1 MNKSASSTNANTSVG
16 RTSLVLLL
24 VIAFLNTMG
33 ITIIVPIVPFLT
45 LQYLA
50 HPNNLAVIV
59 GWLTAAYGIC
69 QLIAAPGLGV
79 LSDRFGRRPILFIC
93 LLGSVFGYL
102 ILGLG
107 GALWLLFL
115 GRIIDGLTGG
125 NISVLFGYVADI
137 TEPKERGK
145 YFGLLGSAASVG
157 SLIGP
162 ALGGLLATIN
172 YRAPFLAAAGL
183 LLLTLVWGYF
193 LLPESLEREHRIT
206 SIALNELNPLKQ
218 LASAFRWANV
228 RWLLLAWFLYAFP
241 VGMLQTTFTVL
252 MKDSLG
258 FNATQASLV
267 ITVLGAVDILAQGV
281 LVSWFLTMLG
291 GIRLALMGFV
301 LVGVSYLVLGSVAFL
316 ATPILLL
323 VGIILF
329 AASGSLV
336 ENALRGLI
344 SAMVGRHEQGR
355 VSGATQSLQALG
367 WVVGPIIGGFIYTAW
382 GHFQV
387 YVSASLITILAI
399 VCLWIALPLLQSHQ
413 AKKQSPG
420 DSEQEAAFLTKEEN

>member
-1 MNKSASSTNANTSVG
+1 MNKSAVPTNSNTSVR
-16 RTSLVLLL
+16 RTSFVLLL
-24 VIAFLNTMG
+24 VIALLNTMG
-33 ITIIVPIVPFLT
+33 ITIIIPIVPFLT
-45 LQYLA
+45 LRYLA
-50 HPNNLAVIV
+50 HPHNLAVIV

-137 TEPKERGK
+137 TEPEDRGK
-145 YFGLLGSAASVG
+145 YFGLLGSAAGVG
-157 SLIGP
+157 TLIGP

-172 YRAPFLAAAGL
+172 VRAPFLAAAGL

-193 LLPESLEREHRIT
+193 LLPESLDNEHRIT
-206 SIALNELNPLKQ
+206 SFSVTELNPLKQ
-218 LASAFRWANV
+218 LASAFHWANI

-241 VGMLQTTFTVL
+241 VGMLQATITVL

-267 ITVLGAVDILAQGV
+267 ITVLGAVDILVQGV
-281 LVSWFLTMLG
+281 LVGWLLTMLG
-291 GIRLALMGFV
+291 NIRLGLIALV
-301 LVGVSYLVLGSVAFL
+301 LVGISYLVLGSIAFL

-323 VGIILF
+323 VGIVLF
-329 AASGSLV
+329 AGSGSLV

-344 SAMVGRHEQGR
+344 SKMVGRHEQGR
-355 VSGATQSLQALG
+355 VSGAMQSLQSLG
-367 WVVGPIIGGFIYTAW
+367 WVVGPLLGGFMYTAW

-387 YVSASLITILAI
+387 YASASLITLLAS
-399 VCLWIALPLLQSHQ
+399 VCVWIALPLLQRHQ
-413 AKKQSPG
+413 AKKQTPG
-420 DSEQEAAFLTKEEN
+420 GEQEAALLSYEEN

>member
-1 MNKSASSTNANTSVG
+1 MNKSASPTNSNTSVG

-24 VIAFLNTMG
+24 VIALLNTMG
-33 ITIIVPIVPFLT
+33 IAIIVPIVPFLT
-45 LQYLA
+45 IQYLA

-93 LLGSVFGYL
+93 LLGSAFGYL

-137 TEPKERGK
+137 TEPQDRGK
-145 YFGLLGSAASVG
+145 YFGMLGAAASVG

-172 YRAPFLAAAGL
+172 YSAPFLVAAGL

-193 LLPESLEREHRIT
+193 FLPESLDKEHRIT
-206 SIALNELNPLKQ
+206 SISVHELNPLKQ
-218 LASAFRWANV
+218 LASAFRWANL

-241 VGMLQTTFTVL
+241 VGMLQTTITVL

-258 FNATQASLV
+258 FNVTQTGLV
-267 ITVLGAVDILAQGV
+267 VTVLGMVDILVQGV
-281 LVSWFLTMLG
+281 LVGRLLAMLG
-291 GIRLALMGFV
+291 NIRLGLIALV
-301 LVGVSYLVLGSVAFL
+301 LVGISYLVLGSIAFL

-323 VGIILF
+323 VGIMLF
-329 AASGSLV
+329 AGSGSLV

-344 SAMVGRHEQGR
+344 SEMVGRHEQGR
-355 VSGATQSLQALG
+355 VSGAMQSLQSLG
-367 WVVGPIIGGFIYTAW
+367 WVVGPLIGGFMYTAW

-387 YVSASLITILAI
+387 YASASLITILAI
-399 VCLWIALPLLQSHQ
+399 VCVWIVLPLLQRHQ
-413 AKKQSPG
+413 AKKQMPG
-420 DSEQEAAFLTKEEN
+420 GEQEAALLSNEEN

>member
-1 MNKSASSTNANTSVG
+1 MNKSVGPTNSNTSVG

-24 VIAFLNTMG
+24 VIALLNTIG

-45 LQYLA
+45 LRYLA
-50 HPNNLAVIV
+50 HPNNLAAIV
-59 GWLTAAYGIC
+59 GWLFAAYGIC

-93 LLGSVFGYL
+93 LLGSAVGYL

-125 NISVLFGYVADI
+125 NIPVLFGYVADI
-137 TEPKERGK
+137 TEPKDRGK
-145 YFGLLGSAASVG
+145 YFGMLGAAAGVG

-162 ALGGLLATIN
+162 AVGGLLATIN
-172 YRAPFLAAAGL
+172 YSAPFLAAAGL
-183 LLLTLVWGYF
+183 LLLTLVCGYF
-193 LLPESLEREHRIT
+193 LFPESLEKEYRTT
-206 SIALNELNPLKQ
+206 SIAVSELNPLKQ
-218 LASAFRWANV
+218 LVSVFRWANL
-228 RWLLLAWFLYAFP
+228 RWLLLAWFFYAFP
-241 VGMLQTTFTVL
+241 VGMLQATLTVL

-258 FNATQASLV
+258 FNVTQASLV
-267 ITVLGAVDILAQGV
+267 VTVLGAIDILIQGV
-281 LVSWFLTMLG
+281 LVSWLLTMMG
-291 GIRLALMGFV
+291 NIRLSLIALV
-301 LVGVSYLVLGSVAFL
+301 LVGISYLVLGSIAFL

-329 AASGSLV
+329 AGSGSLV

-344 SAMVGRHEQGR
+344 SETVGRREQGR
-355 VSGATQSLQALG
+355 VSGATQSLQSLG
-367 WVVGPIIGGFIYTAW
+367 WVVGPLIGGFMYTAW

-387 YVSASLITILAI
+387 YASASFIIVLAI
-399 VCLWIALPLLQSHQ
+399 VCVWIALPRLQRYE
-413 AKKQSPG
+413 AKEQTLG
-420 DSEQEAAFLTKEEN
+420 EQEAASLSNEEN

>member
-1 MNKSASSTNANTSVG
+1 MNKSAVSTNTSVG

-24 VIAFLNTMG
+24 VIALLNTMG
-33 ITIIVPIVPFLT
+33 ITIIVPLVPFLT

-93 LLGSVFGYL
+93 LLGSVCGYI

-125 NISVLFGYVADI
+125 NISVLFGYVADL
-137 TEPKERGK
+137 TEPKDRGK
-145 YFGLLGSAASVG
+145 YFGLLGSAAGVG
-157 SLIGP
+157 TLIGP

-172 YRAPFLAAAGL
+172 IRAPFLAAAFL

-193 LLPESLEREHRIT
+193 FLPESLNKDYRIT
-206 SIALNELNPLKQ
+206 SISVNELNPLKQ
-218 LASAFRWANV
+218 LVSAFRWANV

-241 VGMLQTTFTVL
+241 VGMLQTTFTIL

-258 FNATQASLV
+258 FNATQAGLV
-267 ITVLGAVDILAQGV
+267 VTVLGAADVLVQGV
-281 LVSWFLTMLG
+281 LVGRLLAMLG
-291 GIRLALMGFV
+291 NIKLALIALV
-301 LVGVSYLVLGSVAFL
+301 LIGISYLVLGSIAFL

-323 VGIILF
+323 VGIVLF
-329 AASGSLV
+329 AGSGSLV
-336 ENALRGLI
+336 ENALRGLL
-344 SAMVGRHEQGR
+344 SEMVGRHEQGR
-355 VSGATQSLQALG
+355 MSGATQSLQSLG
-367 WVVGPIIGGFIYTAW
+367 WVVGPLLGGFVYIAW
-382 GHFQV
+382 GPFQA
-387 YVSASLITILAI
+387 YASASFIIVLAI
-399 VCLWIALPLLQSHQ
+399 VCVWIALPLLQRQ
-413 AKKQSPG
+413 KAKRQMLG
-420 DSEQEAAFLTKEEN
+420 EQEAAPRAREED

>member
-1 MNKSASSTNANTSVG
+1 MNKSVGPTNSNTSVG

-24 VIAFLNTMG
+24 VIALLNTIG

-45 LQYLA
+45 LRYLA
-50 HPNNLAVIV
+50 HPNNLAAIV
-59 GWLTAAYGIC
+59 GWLFAAYGIC

-93 LLGSVFGYL
+93 LLGSAVGYL

-125 NISVLFGYVADI
+125 NIPVLFGYVADI
-137 TEPKERGK
+137 TEPKDRGK
-145 YFGLLGSAASVG
+145 YFGMLGAAAGVG

-162 ALGGLLATIN
+162 AVGGLLATIN
-172 YRAPFLAAAGL
+172 YSAPFLAAAGL
-183 LLLTLVWGYF
+183 LLLTLVCGYF
-193 LLPESLEREHRIT
+193 LLPESLDKEYRTT
-206 SIALNELNPLKQ
+206 SIAVSELNPLKQ
-218 LASAFRWANV
+218 LVSVFRWANL
-228 RWLLLAWFLYAFP
+228 RWLLLAWFFYAFP
-241 VGMLQTTFTVL
+241 VGMLQATLTVL

-258 FNATQASLV
+258 FNVTQASLV
-267 ITVLGAVDILAQGV
+267 VTVLGAIDILVQGV
-281 LVSWFLTMLG
+281 LVSWLLTMMG
-291 GIRLALMGFV
+291 NIRLGLIALV
-301 LVGVSYLVLGSVAFL
+301 LVGISYLVLGSIAFL

-329 AASGSLV
+329 AGSGSLV

-344 SAMVGRHEQGR
+344 SETVGRREQGR
-355 VSGATQSLQALG
+355 VSGATQSLQSLG
-367 WVVGPIIGGFIYTAW
+367 WVVGPLIGGYMYTAW

-387 YVSASLITILAI
+387 YASASFIIVLAI
-399 VCLWIALPLLQSHQ
+399 VCVWIALPRLQRYE
-413 AKKQSPG
+413 AKEQTLG
-420 DSEQEAAFLTKEEN
+420 EQEAASLSNEEN

>member
-1 MNKSASSTNANTSVG
+1 MNKSAGPTNSNTSVG
-16 RTSLVLLL
+16 HTSLVLLL
-24 VIAFLNTMG
+24 VIALLNTMG

-45 LQYLA
+45 VQYLA

-93 LLGSVFGYL
+93 LLGSTFGYL

-137 TEPKERGK
+137 TEPKDRGK
-145 YFGLLGSAASVG
+145 YFGLLGSAAGVG

-172 YRAPFLAAAGL
+172 DRAPFLAAAGL
-183 LLLTLVWGYF
+183 LLLTLVCGYF
-193 LLPESLEREHRIT
+193 LLPESLDKEHRIT
-206 SIALNELNPLKQ
+206 SIAVSELNPLKQ
-218 LASAFRWANV
+218 LVSVFRWANL
-228 RWLLLAWFLYAFP
+228 RWLLLAWFFYAFP
-241 VGMLQTTFTVL
+241 VGMLLTTLTVL

-258 FNATQASLV
+258 FNATQAGFVVTL
-267 ITVLGAVDILAQGV
+267 LGAVDMLVQGV
-281 LVSWFLTMLG
+281 LVGWLLAMLG
-291 GIRLALMGFV
+291 NIKLGLIALV
-301 LVGVSYLVLGSVAFL
+301 LVGISYLVLGSIAFL

-323 VGIILF
+323 VGIVLF
-329 AASGSLV
+329 AGSGSLV

-344 SAMVGRHEQGR
+344 SEMVGRHEQGR
-355 VSGATQSLQALG
+355 VSGATQSLQSLG
-367 WVVGPIIGGFIYTAW
+367 WVVGPLIGGFMYTTW

-387 YVSASLITILAI
+387 YASASFIIVLAI
-399 VCLWIALPLLQSHQ
+399 VCVCIAIPRLQRYE
-413 AKKQSPG
+413 AKEQTLG
-420 DSEQEAAFLTKEEN
+420 GEQEAASLSIE

>member
-1 MNKSASSTNANTSVG
+1 MNKSVGPTTSNTSVG

-24 VIAFLNTMG
+24 VIALLNTVG
-33 ITIIVPIVPFLT
+33 ITIIVPIVPFLI

-50 HPNNLAVIV
+50 HANNLAVIV

-93 LLGSVFGYL
+93 LLGSTFGYL

-107 GALWLLFL
+107 GALWVLFL

-137 TEPKERGK
+137 TEPEDRGK
-145 YFGLLGSAASVG
+145 YFGMLGAAASVG
-157 SLIGP
+157 TLIGP
-162 ALGGLLATIN
+162 ALGGLLATVN

-193 LLPESLEREHRIT
+193 FLPESLDKEHRIT
-206 SIALNELNPLKQ
+206 SISVHELNPLKQ
-218 LASAFRWANV
+218 LASALRWANL

-241 VGMLQTTFTVL
+241 VGMLQTTITVL

-258 FNATQASLV
+258 FNVTQAGLV
-267 ITVLGAVDILAQGV
+267 ITVLGMADILVQGV
-281 LVSWFLTMLG
+281 LVGRLLAMLG
-291 GIRLALMGFV
+291 NIKLALIAFV
-301 LVGVSYLVLGSVAFL
+301 LVGISYLVLGSIAFL

-323 VGIILF
+323 IGIMLF
-329 AASGSLV
+329 AGSGSLV

-344 SAMVGRHEQGR
+344 SGMVGRHEQGR
-355 VSGATQSLQALG
+355 VSGATQSLQSLG
-367 WVVGPIIGGFIYTAW
+367 WVVGPLVGGFVYTAW
-382 GHFQV
+382 GHFQT
-387 YVSASLITILAI
+387 YALASFITVLAI
-399 VCLWIALPLLQSHQ
+399 VCIWIALPLLQRPQ
-413 AKKQSPG
+413 AEKQTP
-420 DSEQEAAFLTKEEN
+420 DSEQEAALLSNEEN

>member
-1 MNKSASSTNANTSVG
+1 M
-16 RTSLVLLL
+16 LLL
-24 VIAFLNTMG
+24 VIALLNTMG
-33 ITIIVPIVPFLT
+33 ITIIVPLVPFLT
-45 LQYLA
+45 VQYLA
-50 HPNNLAVIV
+50 HPNTLAVIV
-59 GWLTAAYGIC
+59 GWLTAVYAIC

-137 TEPKERGK
+137 TEPKDRGK
-145 YFGLLGSAASVG
+145 YFGMLGAAASIG

-162 ALGGLLATIN
+162 VLGGLLATIN
-172 YRAPFLAAAGL
+172 DRAPFLAAAGL

-193 LLPESLEREHRIT
+193 LLPESLDNEHRIT
-206 SIALNELNPLKQ
+206 SISVSELNPLKQ

-241 VGMLQTTFTVL
+241 VGMLQTTITVL

-267 ITVLGAVDILAQGV
+267 VTVLGAVDILVQGV
-281 LVSWFLTMLG
+281 LVGRLLAMLG
-291 GIRLALMGFV
+291 NARLGLIAFV
-301 LVGVSYLVLGSVAFL
+301 LVGISCLVLGSIAFL
-316 ATPILLL
+316 AIPLLLL

-329 AASGSLV
+329 AGSGSLV
-336 ENALRGLI
+336 ENALRGLV
-344 SAMVGRHEQGR
+344 SGMVGRREQGR
-355 VSGATQSLQALG
+355 VSGAMQSLQSLG
-367 WVVGPIIGGFIYTAW
+367 WVVGPLVGGFIYTAW

-387 YVSASLITILAI
+387 YALASLITLLAI
-399 VCLWIALPLLQSHQ
+399 VCVWIALPLLQRHQ
-413 AKKQSPG
+413 MTKQTLG
-420 DSEQEAAFLTKEEN
+420 GEQEAALLSNEKN

>member
-1 MNKSASSTNANTSVG
+1 MNKSVGPTNSNTSVG

-24 VIAFLNTMG
+24 VIALLNTIG

-45 LQYLA
+45 LRYLA
-50 HPNNLAVIV
+50 HPNNLAAIV
-59 GWLTAAYGIC
+59 GWLFAAYGIC

-93 LLGSVFGYL
+93 LLGSAVGYL

-125 NISVLFGYVADI
+125 NIPVLFGYVADI
-137 TEPKERGK
+137 TEPKDRGK
-145 YFGLLGSAASVG
+145 YFGMLGAAAGVG

-162 ALGGLLATIN
+162 AVGGLLATIN
-172 YRAPFLAAAGL
+172 YSAPFLAAAGL
-183 LLLTLVWGYF
+183 LLLTLVCGYF
-193 LLPESLEREHRIT
+193 LLPESLEKEYRTT
-206 SIALNELNPLKQ
+206 SIAVSELNPLKQ
-218 LASAFRWANV
+218 LVSVFRWANL
-228 RWLLLAWFLYAFP
+228 RWLLLAWFFYAFP
-241 VGMLQTTFTVL
+241 VGMLQATLTVL

-258 FNATQASLV
+258 FNVTQASLV
-267 ITVLGAVDILAQGV
+267 VTVLGAIDILIQGV
-281 LVSWFLTMLG
+281 LVSWLLTMMG
-291 GIRLALMGFV
+291 NIRLGLVALV
-301 LVGVSYLVLGSVAFL
+301 LVGISYLVLGSIAFL

-329 AASGSLV
+329 AGSGSLV

-344 SAMVGRHEQGR
+344 SETVGRREQGR
-355 VSGATQSLQALG
+355 VSGATQSLQSLG
-367 WVVGPIIGGFIYTAW
+367 WVVGPLIGGFMYTAW

-387 YVSASLITILAI
+387 YASASFIIVLAI
-399 VCLWIALPLLQSHQ
+399 VCVWIALPRLQRYE
-413 AKKQSPG
+413 AKEQTLG
-420 DSEQEAAFLTKEEN
+420 EQEAALLSNEEN

>member
-1 MNKSASSTNANTSVG
+1 MNKSAGPTNSNTAVG

-24 VIAFLNTMG
+24 VIALLNTIG

-45 LQYLA
+45 LRYLA
-50 HPNNLAVIV
+50 HPNNLAAIV
-59 GWLTAAYGIC
+59 GWLFAAYGIC

-93 LLGSVFGYL
+93 LLGSAVGYL

-137 TEPKERGK
+137 TEPKDRGK
-145 YFGLLGSAASVG
+145 YFGMLGAAAGVG

-162 ALGGLLATIN
+162 AVGGLLATIN
-172 YRAPFLAAAGL
+172 YSVPFLAAAGL

-193 LLPESLEREHRIT
+193 LLPESLEKEHRIT
-206 SIALNELNPLKQ
+206 SIAMSELNPLKQ
-218 LASAFRWANV
+218 LVSVFRWANL
-228 RWLLLAWFLYAFP
+228 RWLLLAWFFYAFP
-241 VGMLQTTFTVL
+241 VGMLQATFTVL

-258 FNATQASLV
+258 FNVTQASLV
-267 ITVLGAVDILAQGV
+267 VTVLGAVDILVQGV
-281 LVSWFLTMLG
+281 LVSWLLTMMG
-291 GIRLALMGFV
+291 NIRLGLIALV
-301 LVGVSYLVLGSVAFL
+301 LVGISYLVLGSIAFL
-316 ATPILLL
+316 ATPMLLL

-329 AASGSLV
+329 AGSGSLV

-344 SAMVGRHEQGR
+344 SETVGRREQGR
-355 VSGATQSLQALG
+355 VSGATQSLQSLG
-367 WVVGPIIGGFIYTAW
+367 WVVGPLLGGFLYTAW

-387 YVSASLITILAI
+387 YASASFIIVLAI
-399 VCLWIALPLLQSHQ
+399 ICVWIALPRLQRYE
-413 AKKQSPG
+413 AKEQTLG
-420 DSEQEAAFLTKEEN
+420 EQEVALLSNEEN

>member
-1 MNKSASSTNANTSVG
+1 MNKSAGPTNTSVG

-24 VIAFLNTMG
+24 VIALLNTMG

-45 LQYLA
+45 VQYLA
-50 HPNNLAVIV
+50 HPNTLAVIV

-93 LLGSVFGYL
+93 LLGSAFGYL

-137 TEPKERGK
+137 TQPKDRGK
-145 YFGLLGSAASVG
+145 YFGMLGAAASVG

-172 YRAPFLAAAGL
+172 YRAPFLAAACL
-183 LLLTLVWGYF
+183 LLLTLIWGYF
-193 LLPESLEREHRIT
+193 LLPESLDNEHRIT
-206 SIALNELNPLKQ
+206 SISLNELNPLKQ
-218 LASAFRWANV
+218 LASAFRWANL

-241 VGMLQTTFTVL
+241 VGMLQTTITVL

-267 ITVLGAVDILAQGV
+267 VTVLGAVDILVQGV
-281 LVSWFLTMLG
+281 LVSWFLTRLG
-291 GIRLALMGFV
+291 NIRLGLIAFA
-301 LVGVSYLVLGSVAFL
+301 LVGISYLVLGSIAFL

-323 VGIILF
+323 VGIMLF
-329 AASGSLV
+329 AGSGSLV

-344 SAMVGRHEQGR
+344 SGMVGRHEQGR
-355 VSGATQSLQALG
+355 VSGATQSLQSLG
-367 WVVGPIIGGFIYTAW
+367 WVVGPLIGGFIYTAW

-387 YVSASLITILAI
+387 YVSASLITLLAI
-399 VCLWIALPLLQSHQ
+399 VCVWIALPLIQRHQ
-413 AKKQSPG
+413 TKEQTLG
-420 DSEQEAAFLTKEEN
+420 EQEAALLSNEEN